1 MERCLVTGGA
11 GFIGSH
17 LVESLLKQ
25 GHGVRVLD
33 NFETGSRSNL
43 AEWQKDIEIVA
54 GSVEDVDTVNRVVR
68 GIDWIFHEAAR
79 VSVPQSIEDPAGAH
93 SVNSTGT
100 LNILLGARNS
110 GVKRVVCA
118 SSCAIYGNTPELPKR
133 EDMLPS
139 PQSPYAVTKLALEH
153 YCNMFFNLYNLEA
166 VSLRYFNIF
175 GPRQNPLAQYAA
187 VIPIFVRNMLQQK
200 PSIIYGDGEQ
210 TRDFVFV
217 QDCVNANLLAAKSL
231 QAPGNVY
238 NIGSANQI
246 SVNELY
252 ALLQKIT
259 GSEMPA
265 VHELARPGEVLH
277 SCSETSR
284 ARKHLNFQP
293 EFDLEKGLELTVDWY
308 RRNSG

>member
-17 LVESLLKQ
+17 LVENLLKQ
-25 GHGVRVLD
+25 GHSVRVLD

-43 AEWQKDIEIVA
+43 AEWQKEIEIVA

-100 LNILLGARNS
+100 LNILIGARNS

-118 SSCAIYGNTPELPKR
+118 SSCAIYGNAPELPKR

-153 YCNMFFNLYNLEA
+153 YCNMFFNLYSLEA

-200 PSIIYGDGEQ
+200 ASTIYGDGDQ

-217 QDCVNANLLAAKSL
+217 QDCVNANLRAAKSL

-238 NIGSANQI
+238 NVGSANQI
-246 SVNELY
+246 SVNELF
-252 ALLQKIT
+252 AMLQKIT
-259 GSEMPA
+259 GSEIPA
-265 VHELARPGEVLH
+265 VHESARMGEVLH
-277 SCSETSR
+277 SCSDTSR
-284 ARKHLNFQP
+284 AREHLSFQP
-293 EFDLEKGLELTVDWY
+293 EFSLEKGLELTVDWY
-308 RRNSG
+308 RRNSA

>member
-17 LVESLLKQ
+17 LVENLLKQ
-25 GHGVRVLD
+25 GHSVRVLD
-33 NFETGSRSNL
+33 NFETGSRANL
-43 AEWQKDIEIVA
+43 AEWQKEIEIVA

-68 GIDWIFHEAAR
+68 GTDWIFHEAAR

-100 LNILLGARNS
+100 LNILIAARNS

-118 SSCAIYGNTPELPKR
+118 SSCAIYGNAPELPKR

-200 PSIIYGDGEQ
+200 PSTIYGDGEQ

-217 QDCVNANLLAAKSL
+217 QDCVSANLLAAQSAY
-231 QAPGNVY
+231 APGNVY
-238 NIGSANQI
+238 NVGSASQI
-246 SVNELY
+246 SVNELFVMI
-252 ALLQKIT
+252 QKIT
-259 GSEMPA
+259 GSEIPA
-265 VHELARPGEVLH
+265 VHEAARMGEVLH
-277 SCSETSR
+277 SCSDTSR
-284 ARKHLNFQP
+284 AREHLNFRP
-293 EFDLEKGLELTVDWY
+293 AFDLEKGLELTVDWY
-308 RRNSG
+308 RRNSA